1 MSMRFSDAISLSFSA
16 IRHYPLRTAL
26 TALGIAIGVSAV
38 ILLTSIS
45 EGLHRFVLAEFTQ
58 FGTNLIGISPGKT
71 TTTGMSG
78 AVIGNIRPLS
88 LDDAEALR
96 RLPNVIESVA
106 VTQGS
111 AAVEYRQRS
120 RHVTVLGTGAAAPKV
135 WQFNVFMGEFLPAD
149 DPINARSYAVLGHK
163 LFVELFKNENPLGEL
178 IRIGGYRYRVVGVM
192 EPKGQ
197 LLGFDL
203 DDAIYIPAAR
213 ALEMFNR
220 DSLMEIDVLY
230 TPGADADRLS
240 RQISSLLQAR
250 HGSEDFTIVTQEQML
265 ETLGDILAILTM
277 AVAAIGAISLLV
289 GGIGILTIMTIAVNE
304 RTNEIGLLRALGSSQ
319 RQISLL
325 FLSEALALSAL
336 GGIFGLILGAT
347 AAEIIQWA
355 IPALPTH
362 LSFNYIVL
370 AELVA
375 VSIGLIAG
383 VFPAHRAASM
393 DPVEALRAE

>member
-1 MSMRFSDAISLSFSA
+1 MRPIDATTLALSA
-16 IRHYPLRTAL
+16 ITNYPLRSAL

-38 ILLTSIS
+38 ILLTAIS
-45 EGLHRFVLAEFTQ
+45 GGLQRFVLAEFTQ

-71 TTTGMSG
+71 TTTGISG
-78 AVIGNIRPLS
+78 GIIGNIRPLS
-88 LDDAEALR
+88 LDDADALR
-96 RLPNVIESVA
+96 QIPQVIDIVP
-106 VTQGS
+106 VTQGN
-111 AAVEYRQRS
+111 AEVEFGQRS
-120 RHVTVLGTGAAAPKV
+120 RYVMVMGAGAAAPQV

-149 DPINARSYAVLGHK
+149 DPVNARPFAVLGHK
-163 LFVELFKNENPLGEL
+163 LYTELFKGKNPLGRL
-178 IRIGGYRYRVVGVM
+178 IRVGGFRYRVVGVM

-230 TPGADADRLS
+230 TPGADAQKLSDRI
-240 RQISSLLQAR
+240 RKLLLTR

-265 ETLGDILAILTM
+265 ETLDNILNILTL

-304 RTNEIGLLRALGSSQ
+304 RTNEIGLLRALGSTR

-325 FLSEALALSAL
+325 FLGEALTLSAI
-336 GGIFGLILGAT
+336 GGIAGLILGGG
-347 AAEIIQWA
+347 AAVIVNWV

-362 LSFNYIVL
+362 LSFDYIVL
-370 AELVA
+370 AEGVA
-375 VSIGLIAG
+375 VAIGLVAG
-383 VFPAHRAASM
+383 VFPARRAAGL

>member
-1 MSMRFSDAISLSFSA
+1 MRFRDTAKLSFSA

-38 ILLTSIS
+38 VLLTSVS

-58 FGTNLIGISPGKT
+58 FGTNLIGITPGKT

-88 LDDAEALR
+88 LDDADALR
-96 RLPNVIESVA
+96 RLPNVIESVP
-106 VTQGS
+106 VTQGNAS
-111 AAVEYRQRS
+111 VEYGQRN
-120 RHVTVLGTGAAAPKV
+120 RHVTVIGTGQAAPTV

-149 DPINARSYAVLGHK
+149 DPVNARSYAVLGHK

-230 TPGADADRLS
+230 TAGADAERLS
-240 RQISSLLQAR
+240 QQISNLLQAR

-325 FLSEALALSAL
+325 FLSEALALSAR
-336 GGIFGLILGAT
+336 GGILGLILGAT
-347 AAEIIQWA
+347 AAEIINWA

-362 LSFNYIVL
+362 LSLTYIGL

-375 VSIGLIAG
+375 ISIGLIAG

-393 DPVEALRAE
+393 NPVEALRAE

>member
-1 MSMRFSDAISLSFSA
+1 MRLGDSTTLSLSA
-16 IRHYPLRTAL
+16 IINSPLRSIL

-58 FGTNLIGISPGKT
+58 FGTNLIGIAPGKT
-71 TTTGMSG
+71 TTTGISG

-88 LDDAEALR
+88 LDDAGALR
-96 RLPNVIESVA
+96 QIPQVIDTVP

-111 AAVEYRQRS
+111 AAVEYGHLS
-120 RHVTVLGTGAAAPKV
+120 RHTMVLGAGHAAPQV
-135 WQFNVFMGEFLPAD
+135 WQFGVFLGKFLPDD
-149 DPINARSYAVLGHK
+149 DPVNARPYAVLGHK
-163 LFVELFKNENPLGEL
+163 LYAELFKHENPLGKFV
-178 IRIGGYRYRVVGVM
+178 RIGGFRYRVIGVM

-197 LLGFDL
+197 MLGFDL
-203 DDAIYIPAAR
+203 DDAVYIPAAR

-230 TPGADADRLS
+230 AAGADAEALS
-240 RQISSLLQAR
+240 ERIRSLLKSR
-250 HGSEDFTIVTQEQML
+250 HGSEDFNIVTQEQML
-265 ETLGDILAILTM
+265 ETLGGILNILTM

-289 GGIGILTIMTIAVNE
+289 GGIGILTIMSIAVNE

-319 RQISLL
+319 RQISVL
-325 FLSEALALSAL
+325 FLGEALALSML
-336 GGIFGLILGAT
+336 GGTIGLIIGAG
-347 AAEIIQWA
+347 AAEIIEWLL
-355 IPALPTH
+355 PALPTQ
-362 LSFNYIVL
+362 LSLNYILL

-375 VSIGLIAG
+375 ITIGLLAG
-383 VFPAHRAASM
+383 VIPARRAANL

>member
-1 MSMRFSDAISLSFSA
+1 MRPADAAGLSFSA
-16 IRHYPLRTAL
+16 IIHYPLRSAL

-71 TTTGMSG
+71 TTTGISG
-78 AVIGNIRPLS
+78 AVIGNIRPLT
-88 LDDAEALR
+88 LEDADALR
-96 RLPNVIESVA
+96 QIPQVIDTVP

-120 RHVTVLGTGAAAPKV
+120 RHSTVIGAGPAAPEV
-135 WQFNVFMGEFLPAD
+135 WQFNVFMGKFLPAD
-149 DPINARSYAVLGHK
+149 DPVNARPYAVLGHK
-163 LFVELFKNENPLGEL
+163 LYVELFKNENPLGEY
-178 IRIGGYRYRVVGVM
+178 IRIGGYRYRVTGVM

-220 DSLMEIDVLY
+220 DSLMEVDVLY
-230 TPGADADRLS
+230 SPGADANKLS
-240 RQISSLLQAR
+240 ERIRALLQAR

-265 ETLGDILAILTM
+265 ETLGDILNILTM

-325 FLSEALALSAL
+325 FLSEALVLSAL
-336 GGIFGLILGAT
+336 GGILGLILGAG
-347 AAEIIQWA
+347 AAEVIHWVV
-355 IPALPTH
+355 PALPTH
-362 LSFNYIVL
+362 LSLNYILL
-370 AELVA
+370 AEMVA

-383 VFPAHRAASM
+383 VFPAQRAAKL

>member
-1 MSMRFSDAISLSFSA
+1 MRFADATSLSLSA
-16 IRHYPLRTAL
+16 ITNYPMRSTL

-45 EGLHRFVLAEFTQ
+45 EGLQRFVLSEFTQ
-58 FGTNLIGISPGKT
+58 FGTNLIGIAPGKT
-71 TTTGMSG
+71 TTTGISG

-88 LDDAEALR
+88 LDDANALR
-96 RLPNVIESVA
+96 QIPQVIDTVP

-111 AAVEYRQRS
+111 APVEYGHLI
-120 RHVTVLGTGAAAPKV
+120 RHTTVYGAGHAAPKV
-135 WQFNVFMGEFLPAD
+135 WQFAVMMGKFLPDD
-149 DPINARSYAVLGHK
+149 DPNNARPFAVLGHK
-163 LFVELFKNENPLGEL
+163 LFAELFKNENPLGEF
-178 IRIGGYRYRVVGVM
+178 IRIGGNRYRVVGVM

-203 DDAIYIPAAR
+203 DDAVYIPAAR

-230 TPGADADRLS
+230 TAGADAKALS
-240 RQISSLLQAR
+240 EKIRKLLEAR
-250 HGSEDFTIVTQEQML
+250 HGSEDFNIVTQEQML
-265 ETLGDILAILTM
+265 ETLGDILDILTL

-304 RTNEIGLLRALGSSQ
+304 RTNEIGLLRAIGSTR

-325 FLSEALALSAL
+325 FLSEALTLSAL
-336 GGIFGLILGAT
+336 GGAAGLILGAA
-347 AAEIIQWA
+347 AAEILHWV

-362 LSFNYIVL
+362 LSFTYIML
-370 AELVA
+370 SELVA
-375 VSIGLIAG
+375 VSIGLMAG
-383 VFPAHRAASM
+383 VIPARRAAGL
-393 DPVEALRAE
+393 DPVEALRTE

>member
-1 MSMRFSDAISLSFSA
+1 MRPVDATTLSLSA
-16 IRHYPLRTAL
+16 ITNYPLRSAL

-38 ILLTSIS
+38 ILLTAIS
-45 EGLHRFVLAEFTQ
+45 GGLQRFVLAEFTQ

-71 TTTGMSG
+71 TTTGVSG
-78 AVIGNIRPLS
+78 GVIGNIRPLS
-88 LDDAEALR
+88 LDDADALR
-96 RLPNVIESVA
+96 QIPQVIDIVP
-106 VTQGS
+106 VTQGN
-111 AAVEYRQRS
+111 AEVEFGQRS
-120 RHVTVLGTGAAAPKV
+120 RHVMVMGAGAAAPQV
-135 WQFNVFMGEFLPAD
+135 WKFNVFMGKFLPAD
-149 DPINARSYAVLGHK
+149 DPVNARPFAVLGHK
-163 LFVELFKNENPLGEL
+163 LYTELFKGKNPLGKL
-178 IRIGGYRYRVVGVM
+178 IRVGGFRYRVVGVM

-230 TPGADADRLS
+230 TPGADAQKLSDR
-240 RQISSLLQAR
+240 IHKLLLTR

-265 ETLGDILAILTM
+265 ETLDNILDILTL

-304 RTNEIGLLRALGSSQ
+304 RTNEIGLLRALGSTR

-325 FLSEALALSAL
+325 FLGEALTLSAI
-336 GGIFGLILGAT
+336 GGVAGLILGGG
-347 AAEIIQWA
+347 AAVIVNWV

-362 LSFNYIVL
+362 LSFDYIVL
-370 AELVA
+370 AEGVA
-375 VSIGLIAG
+375 ISIGLIAG
-383 VFPAHRAASM
+383 VFPARRAAGL